1 VYTIIESAIFARKAD
16 VLLSNERREALAVY
30 LALFPNAGVVI
41 PGSGGLRKLRWGVN
55 LGGKRGGLRI
65 IYFNQPHCGQVV
77 LITVF
82 SKRRREG
89 FSKKELMLFRKAF
102 DDDN

>member
-1 VYTIIESAIFARKAD
+1 MYTIIESAIFARKAD
-16 VLLSNERREALAVY
+16 VLLSNESREALAVY
-30 LALFPNAGVVI
+30 LALIPNA
-41 PGSGGLRKLRWGVN
+41 
-55 LGGKRGGLRI
+55 
-65 IYFNQPHCGQVV
+65 VV

-89 FSKKELMLFRKAF
+89 FSKKELMLSRKAF